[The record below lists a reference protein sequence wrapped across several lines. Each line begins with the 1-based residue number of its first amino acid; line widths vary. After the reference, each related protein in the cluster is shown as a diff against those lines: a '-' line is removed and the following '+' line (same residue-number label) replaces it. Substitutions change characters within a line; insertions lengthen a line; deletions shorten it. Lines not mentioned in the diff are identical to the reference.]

1 MVKMEKFSEFITEE
15 KDEPY
20 KLLVLSHDDP
30 LDPNET
36 GPMIKKKASEMGLE
50 VYLTEFSGMYMEDK
64 GKDQLVY
71 SFPVN
76 EKGQAQIPDMK
87 DEVNVLSASSAFEEA
102 QPWVGRRP
110 PVS

>member
-36 GPMIKKKASEMGLE
+36 GPMIKKKASEMGL
-50 VYLTEFSGMYMEDK
+50 
-64 GKDQLVY
+64 
-71 SFPVN
+71 
-76 EKGQAQIPDMK
+76 
-87 DEVNVLSASSAFEEA
+87 
-102 QPWVGRRP
+102 
-110 PVS
+110 